1 MASRRNLKKKITNIA
16 SDLFLVSLMEG
27 VNREVVCN
35 SVHNVIK
42 LIIRISHT
50 EPGNVKGFYK
60 KLNEDLNKEIK
71 VVADEQIYYL
81 CRTAYHQLGF
91 VHRQTVYGSYRS
103 RNRFYDEKRLVLL
116 ASRPYFPLDGRDSR
130 RP

>member
-42 LIIRISHT
+42 LITRISHT

-60 KLNEDLNKEIK
+60 KLRMDFNAQVSDI
-71 VVADEQIYYL
+71 VSTISQL
-81 CRTAYHQLGF
+81 C
-91 VHRQTVYGSYRS
+91 
-103 RNRFYDEKRLVLL
+103 
-116 ASRPYFPLDGRDSR
+116 
-130 RP
+130 

>member
-42 LIIRISHT
+42 LITRIST
-50 EPGNVKGFYK
+50 P
-60 KLNEDLNKEIK
+60 
-71 VVADEQIYYL
+71 
-81 CRTAYHQLGF
+81 
-91 VHRQTVYGSYRS
+91 S
-103 RNRFYDEKRLVLL
+103 RVT
-116 ASRPYFPLDGRDSR
+116 
-130 RP
+130 

>member
-42 LIIRISHT
+42 LITRLSHT
-50 EPGNVKGFYK
+50 EPGTVKGYYTK
-60 KLNEDLNKEIK
+60 MNEDLNIEKK
-71 VVADEQIYYL
+71 VVD
-81 CRTAYHQLGF
+81 
-91 VHRQTVYGSYRS
+91 
-103 RNRFYDEKRLVLL
+103 
-116 ASRPYFPLDGRDSR
+116 
-130 RP
+130 

>member
-1 MASRRNLKKKITNIA
+1 MCKFRSFFANMKTYTNKNITFTANLKKKITNIA

-71 VVADEQIYYL
+71 VVADE
-81 CRTAYHQLGF
+81 
-91 VHRQTVYGSYRS
+91 
-103 RNRFYDEKRLVLL
+103 L
-116 ASRPYFPLDGRDSR
+116 AKATKA
-130 RP
+130 

>member
-71 VVADEQIYYL
+71 VVADELAKATKDLRNEKSYL
-81 CRTAYHQLGF
+81 WFYLL
-91 VHRQTVYGSYRS
+91 QTIGME
-103 RNRFYDEKRLVLL
+103 D
-116 ASRPYFPLDGRDSR
+116 
-130 RP
+130 